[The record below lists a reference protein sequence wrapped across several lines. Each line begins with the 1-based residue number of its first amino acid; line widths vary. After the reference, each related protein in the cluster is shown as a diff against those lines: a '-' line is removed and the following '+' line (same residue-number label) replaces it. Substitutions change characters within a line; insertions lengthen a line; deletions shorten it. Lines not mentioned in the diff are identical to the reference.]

1 MQQISECPRRSPK
14 ITSATTVCSLAVLAF
29 SRRRMRVVVLVVVVL
44 LLLRLRF
51 VFGCLRN
58 FFLLSLRTRLVS
70 VVAALLILVIF
81 LALVF
86 LLRDSGDGLARLPLP
101 LGIHD
106 GRLLH
111 EHGGHVLLRRS

>member
-1 MQQISECPRRSPK
+1 MQQILECRRRSPK
-14 ITSATTVCSLAVLAF
+14 ITSVTTVCSLAVLAS
-29 SRRRMRVVVLVVVVL
+29 SRRRMRVVVVVVVL

-101 LGIHD
+101 L
-106 GRLLH
+106 
-111 EHGGHVLLRRS
+111 